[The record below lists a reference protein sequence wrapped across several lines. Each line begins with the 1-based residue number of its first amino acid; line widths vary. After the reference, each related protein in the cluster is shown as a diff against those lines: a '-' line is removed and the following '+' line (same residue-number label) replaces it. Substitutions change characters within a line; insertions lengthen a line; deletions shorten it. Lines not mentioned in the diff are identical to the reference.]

1 MSATEPQKPTR
12 EKTNPYAYYVVGVL
26 MLAYIFAFIDRI
38 ILGLMVDPMRADLG
52 LSDTQISLLSGFA
65 FALFYTLLGIPFG
78 RWVDTRG
85 RRNLIS
91 FGIALWSVATVACGL
106 ANNFVKL
113 FFARMGVGVGE
124 ATLTPAAY
132 SMIPDLF
139 PPHRVALAMAV
150 FTSGVTIGG
159 GMAMLLG
166 GVIVEWAGNAQPV
179 LPLVGQIAPWKVAFI
194 IVGLP
199 GLLVSLLILLTVRE
213 PARRVHKG
221 ETADAPKLSAVLAY
235 VIRNG
240 RVYAPVIFGFTGIVV
255 AGYAFQSW
263 APSYFIRLHGFTP
276 AQVGA
281 LFGVA
286 FAVVGTL
293 GVLSGGALSDH
304 LTQRGRKNA
313 PILVSIWAAVIQAP
327 LFVTCYLSGSKEI
340 AQVCFIVALY
350 FASMFGGLQG
360 ATIQMLTPNRMR
372 GVVAAV
378 YLTVANM
385 IGLGIAP
392 TVTAMISEHFFG
404 GPLGIGK
411 ALAVT
416 AGSSLL
422 VGAILLAIAL
432 RPARDRVAALESGA
446 AEVIG

>member
-1 MSATEPQKPTR
+1 MSATDTQKPVR
-12 EKTNPYAYYVVGVL
+12 EKTKPYAYYVVGVL
-26 MLAYIFAFIDRI
+26 MVAYIFAFVDRI
-38 ILGLMVDPMRADLG
+38 ILGLMVDPIRADLG
-52 LSDTQISLLSGFA
+52 LSDTQISLLGGFA
-65 FALFYTLLGIPFG
+65 FALFYTVLGIPFG
-78 RWVDTRG
+78 RWADTRG
-85 RRNLIS
+85 RRNLIA
-91 FGIALWSVATVACGL
+91 FGIALWSLATVACGL
-106 ANNFVKL
+106 ANNFFKL
-113 FFARMGVGVGE
+113 FLARMGVGVGE
-124 ATLTPAAY
+124 ATLTPSAY
-132 SMIPDLF
+132 SIIPDIF

-166 GVIVEWAGNAQPV
+166 GIIVEWAANAQPV
-179 LPLVGQIAPWKVAFI
+179 LPLIGQIAPWKVAFI

-199 GLLVSLLILLTVRE
+199 GLLVALIIMLTVRE
-213 PARRVHKG
+213 PERRVHPGKS
-221 ETADAPKLSAVLAY
+221 ADVPKLSAVLGY
-235 VIRNG
+235 VLKNA
-240 RVYAPVIFGFTGIVV
+240 RVYAPVMFGFTGIVI

-276 AQVGA
+276 TQVGA

-286 FAVVGTL
+286 FAIVGTL
-293 GVLSGGALSDH
+293 GVLSGGALSDY

-327 LFVTCYLSGSKEI
+327 LFVTCYLSQSADLAKI
-340 AQVCFIVALY
+340 CFIVALY

-378 YLTVANM
+378 YLTLANM

-392 TVTAMISEHFFG
+392 TITAMISEHFFG

-416 AGSSLL
+416 AGTSLV
-422 VGAILLAIAL
+422 VGAILLTIAL
-432 RPARDRVAALESGA
+432 RPARERVAALESGA
-446 AEVIG
+446 PEVVG

>member
-1 MSATEPQKPTR
+1 MSATDPQKPTR

-65 FALFYTLLGIPFG
+65 FALFYTMLGIPFG

-91 FGIALWSVATVACGL
+91 FGIALWSLATVACGL

-139 PPHRVALAMAV
+139 PAHRVALAMAV

-213 PARRVHKG
+213 PARRVHKS
-221 ETADAPKLSAVLAY
+221 ETGDVPKLSAVLGY
-235 VIRNG
+235 VIKNA
-240 RVYAPVIFGFTGIVV
+240 RVYAPVIFGFTGIVI

-263 APSYFIRLHGFTP
+263 APSYFIRVHGFTP

-293 GVLSGGALSDH
+293 GVLSGGALSDY

-327 LFVTCYLSGSKEI
+327 LFVTCYLTQSTDLAKI
-340 AQVCFIVALY
+340 CFIVALY

-392 TVTAMISEHFFG
+392 TITAMISEHFFG

-416 AGSSLL
+416 AGSSLI
-422 VGAILLAIAL
+422 VGAILLTIAL
-432 RPARDRVAALESGA
+432 KPARDRVAALESGA
-446 AEVIG
+446 PEVVS